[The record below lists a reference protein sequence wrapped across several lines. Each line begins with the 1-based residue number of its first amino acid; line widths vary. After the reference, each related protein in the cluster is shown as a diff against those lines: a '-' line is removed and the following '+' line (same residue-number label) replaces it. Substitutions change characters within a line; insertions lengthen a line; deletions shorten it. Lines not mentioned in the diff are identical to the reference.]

1 MKQDLLGVMGLCVA
15 AAFMSG
21 ARAEGIDNLLMRNAR
36 QQSEIQQGLG
46 SAQLDAVRAAQV
58 QERAAEAY
66 RDQAQMLANA
76 SDAQREQMRQAQRDI
91 AGAIAWA
98 EKNRAHNPGS
108 ELDRIRLQTASLRN
122 AEQQRLLARGL
133 ETGRLSNE
141 QVASLQGLQAQI
153 VTEQAEAAAGGNFTQ
168 EEARAVAGA
177 QNVQEYVIK
186 EDPSLV
192 SLWSLPAADGE
203 QQPKAD

>member
-1 MKQDLLGVMGLCVA
+1 MKQNLLGVMGLCVA

-76 SDAQREQMRQAQRDI
+76 SDEQREQMRQAQRDI

>member
-1 MKQDLLGVMGLCVA
+1 MKQNLLGVMGLCVA

-21 ARAEGIDNLLMRNAR
+21 ARAEGIDSLLMRNAR

-76 SDAQREQMRQAQRDI
+76 NDEQREQMRQTQRDI

-186 EDPSLV
+186 QDPSLV
-192 SLWSLPAADGE
+192 SLWSLPAAGGE